1 MQYLLNT
8 CLNTVSSFNKTMA
21 NATNQMNDAITQ
33 LDKAMQDEI
42 DSVLRTMAQNL
53 SGITQKF
60 VTDYTPLLER
70 TKQIVE
76 LGEKASRNE

>member
-1 MQYLLNT
+1 
-8 CLNTVSSFNKTMA
+8 
-21 NATNQMNDAITQ
+21 
-33 LDKAMQDEI
+33 MQDEI